1 MKDQNGDEIFY
12 AILSNGI
19 VEIRNNSRYGNRVN
33 VVKKSGNDNGYT
45 LVIRNM
51 TIVDE
56 GEIIGHVLYEQTDD
70 VDIVEYF
77 VEQTAVHI
85 TVQG

>member
-51 TIVDE
+51 TIADE

-77 VEQTAVHI
+77 VEQSVVHI